1 MSVADGSDKRVPPDV
16 PALLRLLKAHSVEFV
31 LTGSMA
37 VEAWGADVGVPGDLD
52 IVPAKNQRNLT
63 RLTEV
68 LNATEGSAWPLT
80 GQWDIESSG
89 EALWV
94 EYDANDPRRG
104 SRLPPPNPDD
114 LSTLDSLFST
124 VHGELDIVPL
134 ISGSY
139 DEFAGRATALFE
151 YGVDNTDV
159 MSIGDL
165 LVYLIV
171 PRRKKK
177 AGRVAVLRG
186 RPRESRRS

>member
-1 MSVADGSDKRVPPDV
+1 MTDGNYKRVIPDV
-16 PALLRLLKAHSVEFV
+16 QALLQVLNDHSVEFV
-31 LTGSMA
+31 PTGSMA
-37 VEAWGADVGVPGDLD
+37 VEAGGTVAGVPGNLD

-68 LNATEGSAWPLT
+68 LNAIEGSAWPLT

-94 EYDANDPRRG
+94 EFDADDPRRG

-124 VHGELDIVPL
+124 VHGGLDIVPL

-139 DEFAGRATALFE
+139 DELAGRATALSDC
-151 YGVDNTDV
+151 GVDNIDV
-159 MSIGDL
+159 MSISDL
-165 LVYLIV
+165 RVHFAV
-171 PRRKKK
+171 PWRKKDV
-177 AGRVAVLRG
+177 GRVAVLRG
-186 RPRESRRS
+186 SPRESRRS